1 MTKPTTTTNPSDTIA
16 QVLALQSRRIA
27 TMEATLR
34 RIEAMIDRNEA
45 TLRDLGPHEAQEGG
59 VTP

>member
-34 RIEAMIDRNEA
+34 EIKTMLEEADPME
-45 TLRDLGPHEAQEGG
+45 PQEG
-59 VTP
+59 V